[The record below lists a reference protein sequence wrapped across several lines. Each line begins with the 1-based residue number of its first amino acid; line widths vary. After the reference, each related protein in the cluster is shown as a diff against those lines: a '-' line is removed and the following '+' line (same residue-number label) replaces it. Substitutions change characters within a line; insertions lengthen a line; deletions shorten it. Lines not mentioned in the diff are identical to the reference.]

1 MRSGAR
7 LGLPI
12 AGLALAIA
20 LGGAAAQAAT
30 PIPDAPA
37 HWVTDRAAFL
47 SPTVTGEL
55 DARLDAYAAQTGHQ
69 VLVYIDHTT
78 GGDPI
83 EDWGARAFQH
93 WRVGRKG
100 IDDGVVLFIFSDDHH
115 LRIEVGYGLEG
126 AVPDAVASRIINEQ
140 MVPRIQAGDRDGA
153 VRGGVDALTA
163 AIGAPANA
171 AGQDTPAPKPI
182 ATWKLVLGLVMLIL
196 LLGFAATHPGLAWLM
211 LMNIGSG
218 RGGGGGFSGGGRGG
232 FSGGGGGF
240 SGGGG
245 GGFSGGGGSSGGGGA
260 SGSW

>member
-1 MRSGAR
+1 MHSGAR
-7 LGLPI
+7 LRLLV
-12 AGLALAIA
+12 AGVAWAAA
-20 LGGAAAQAAT
+20 LGGAVARAET

-47 SPTVTGEL
+47 SPQATDQL
-55 DARLDAYAAQTGHQ
+55 DAQLGAYAAQTGHQ
-69 VLVYIDHTT
+69 LLVYIDHTT

-83 EDWGARAFQH
+83 EDWGARAFQR

-126 AVPDAVASRIINEQ
+126 VVPDAVASRIINER
-140 MVPRIQAGDRDGA
+140 MVPQIRAGDRDGA
-153 VRGGVDALTA
+153 VRAGVDALTA

-171 AGQDTPAPKPI
+171 AGQDAPAPKPI
-182 ATWKLVLGLVMLIL
+182 ATWKLVLGLVMLLL

-211 LMNIGSG
+211 LMSIGSG
-218 RGGGGGFSGGGRGG
+218 R
-232 FSGGGGGF
+232 GGGGGF